1 MNSPSAAL
9 FFNGASKGNLGS
21 SGAGGFI
28 SSPDR
33 MTEFNFSWGLSI
45 MTNSQAESY
54 SLLMAIHLPKDF
66 GFKSIHIFGDSEMLI
81 KKLNS
86 GDCFQ
91 NFALNNSLQQIRN
104 LLKEFDRVFSFHIMR
119 SLNDLADVL
128 ANKGCLLPQ
137 GFLSS
142 TVEPVLFTQYLNNSV
157 ISSVG
162 GSL

>member
-1 MNSPSAAL
+1 
-9 FFNGASKGNLGS
+9 
-21 SGAGGFI
+21 
-28 SSPDR
+28 
-33 MTEFNFSWGLSI
+33 MTEFNFSWGLGT
-45 MTNSQAESY
+45 MTNSQAESH
-54 SLLMAIHLPKDF
+54 SLLMAIKLAKDF

-81 KKLNS
+81 KILNFD
-86 GDCFQ
+86 DCLH
-91 NFALNNSLQQIRN
+91 NFSLNNSLQRIQN
-104 LLKEFDRVFSFHIMR
+104 LLKEFDRVFSFHILQ